1 MVKLTSS
8 PVPTPARNAAITS
21 GTLLVDQATPD
32 DHVPRETGLDPTEAI
47 AMPTSAERRLD
58 NS

>member
-1 MVKLTSS
+1 
-8 PVPTPARNAAITS
+8 
-21 GTLLVDQATPD
+21 LLVDQATPD
-32 DHVPRETGLDPTEAI
+32 DHVPRETGVEPTEAI